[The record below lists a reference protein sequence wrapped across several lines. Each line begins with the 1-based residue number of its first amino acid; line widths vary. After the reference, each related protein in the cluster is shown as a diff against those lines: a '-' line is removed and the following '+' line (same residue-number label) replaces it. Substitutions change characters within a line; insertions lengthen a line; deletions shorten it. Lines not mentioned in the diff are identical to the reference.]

1 MICIHIYIV
10 FVYICI
16 YIYMY
21 VINQKCV
28 YIYIERER
36 VQPSTDGA
44 GLSESFEDSFPSGDF
59 PRLECGSGDFP
70 RCGSAESERDFPWC
84 GSGDFPRRDSG
95 ESERLDLRG
104 SGDRES
110 LPLLW
115 RRKEGEPGG
124 DRAVGDLGGD
134 LARPAVAGF
143 RLQAM
148 PGSFLEPSIRF

>member
-1 MICIHIYIV
+1 
-10 FVYICI
+10 
-16 YIYMY
+16 MY

-28 YIYIERER
+28 YIYRERER

-44 GLSESFEDSFPSGDF
+44 GLSDSFEDSFPSAGL

-70 RCGSAESERDFPWC
+70 RCGSVELERFPWC
-84 GSGDFPRRDSG
+84 GSGDFPRCSG

-134 LARPAVAGF
+134 LARPAVAGC
-143 RLQAM
+143 RVE
-148 PGSFLEPSIRF
+148 G